1 MTRPRACSASGRAVR
16 VLQALARAPDGL
28 TLGAVLVDIGEP
40 GRPSQA
46 ATVTM
51 LKGMRDDGRVGYK
64 VPDGRSGRRGRVAGI
79 YGLTAAGAHWLRER
93 GFLPAQ
99 EDLEPVLET
108 GAMRGEFRSVTRN
121 QARAG
126 QVPAG
131 AVNWVF
137 SLGAT
142 Q

>member
-1 MTRPRACSASGRAVR
+1 MTRRRACSASGRAVR
-16 VLQALARAPDGL
+16 VLQALARSPDGL
-28 TLGAVLVDIGEP
+28 TLGAVQDALGEA
-40 GRPSQA
+40 GRNSRMA
-46 ATVTM
+46 IVTL
-51 LKGMRDDGRVGYK
+51 LKVTRDDGRVGYE

-137 SLGAT
+137 GLGAAP
-142 Q
+142 